1 MSRSFRLSTL
11 DFRLSTRSNTSTMQY
26 NDKGISTLHIIL
38 IVGATMLELSA
49 VVVFFWHSHV
59 PTQFSAGAST
69 IPTVEQKA
77 YFPQLEFTDL
87 RMSAAENFLGASV
100 TYLDAQVTNKGTK
113 TVRRLDLD
121 LTFVDTLNQVVLRER
136 AHPVTQRTPAL
147 KPGESR
153 AFRVTFEHMPVDWN
167 QAAPTMTPV
176 YLQF

>member
-1 MSRSFRLSTL
+1 MRF
-11 DFRLSTRSNTSTMQY
+11 

-38 IVGATMLELSA
+38 IVGAAMLALTA
-49 VVVFFWHSHV
+49 VVVFLWHSH
-59 PTQFSAGAST
+59 SAAELSATT
-69 IPTVEQKA
+69 IPTEEQKA
-77 YFPQLEFTDL
+77 YFRQLEFTDVH
-87 RMSAAENFLGASV
+87 MSAAENFLGASLI
-100 TYLDAQVTNKGTK
+100 YLDARVTNKGTK

-136 AHPVTQRTPAL
+136 AYPVTRRRPPL

-153 AFRVTFEHMPVDWN
+153 AFRVIFEHMPADWN